1 MKTKSRNLIVVFL
14 MGFAMLL
21 ACISVATLTTNAELA
36 SLENVS
42 VNDGVVT
49 WDAFPGAAE
58 YSYSYGNGGGYLDE
72 PSLDLELK
80 AKSFHWETGKYDYSI
95 YAVDQYGTQISGK
108 T

>member
-14 MGFAMLL
+14 MALAMSL
-21 ACISVATLTTNAELA
+21 ACIPVATLTANAELD
-36 SLENVS
+36 SLKNVS
-42 VNDGVVT
+42 VNNGVVT

-80 AKSFHWETGKYDYSI
+80 AKSFHWETGNYNYS
-95 YAVDQYGTQISGK
+95 
-108 T
+108 